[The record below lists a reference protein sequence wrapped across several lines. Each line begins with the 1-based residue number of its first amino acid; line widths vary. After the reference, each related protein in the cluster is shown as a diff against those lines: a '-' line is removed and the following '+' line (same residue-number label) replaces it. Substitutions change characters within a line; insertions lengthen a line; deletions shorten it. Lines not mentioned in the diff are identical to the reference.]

1 MLQEVLAVTE
11 AAQVVEQVLLV
22 AIVKMHSLGWNII
35 KVCNP
40 GRLLV
45 FLRRQVVVQLIN
57 LTCSCLLHSW
67 R

>member
-22 AIVKMHSLGWNII
+22 AIVKMHSLDWNII

-40 GRLLV
+40 AHLLV
-45 FLRRQVVVQLIN
+45 LLHRQVEVRLIA
-57 LTCSCLLHSW
+57 
-67 R
+67 